1 MIEDDNLPSQ
11 SSSFDFVTFF
21 SVFTHI
27 LNEDIFFYLQESF
40 RLMKPDG
47 KIIFSFLDFECN
59 SHWSI
64 FQESLENRTNKGVM
78 NNFLSKST
86 IEVWAEKLGLKIDV
100 IYDGNNSFIPV
111 AGLEQNEFEQE
122 IEVEKTAFG
131 QSVAVLS
138 IAD

>member
-1 MIEDDNLPSQ
+1 
-11 SSSFDFVTFF
+11 
-21 SVFTHI
+21 
-27 LNEDIFFYLQESF
+27 
-40 RLMKPDG
+40 
-47 KIIFSFLDFECN
+47 
-59 SHWSI
+59 
-64 FQESLENRTNKGVM
+64 M

>member
-1 MIEDDNLPSQ
+1 M
-11 SSSFDFVTFF
+11 
-21 SVFTHI
+21 
-27 LNEDIFFYLQESF
+27 
-40 RLMKPDG
+40 
-47 KIIFSFLDFECN
+47 
-59 SHWSI
+59 
-64 FQESLENRTNKGVM
+64 NK
-78 NNFLSKST
+78 FLSKST